1 MHQSVPPA
9 PSPPPPGLLRG
20 ICPPCQSRGWGIC
33 KFCTARGPGIC
44 QPPGHSRAFDTYTV
58 SYQNI
63 TTYLCWL
70 VLSECRPL
78 EYWNQLLNMHAR
90 ALYATYASISKHGNG
105 KHYIF
110 VLTVKTCRIFR
121 TREQR
126 FLWLICSRREHL
138 RQDRSLFRLQLCRCV
153 FEADFL
159 SFYSTWKLRPYK
171 VDVTLFQ
178 FVNRKI
184 VCEFWN
190 DSNIP

>member
-1 MHQSVPPA
+1 MLPESRKRKIRKMYGLSCTSLVSRTFFA
-9 PSPPPPGLLRG
+9 DVFSLLR
-20 ICPPCQSRGWGIC
+20 C
-33 KFCTARGPGIC
+33 
-44 QPPGHSRAFDTYTV
+44 
-58 SYQNI
+58 
-63 TTYLCWL
+63 LL
-70 VLSECRPL
+70 VLTCIEWMPTSGI
-78 EYWNQLLNMHAR
+78 LNMHAR
-90 ALYATYASISKHGNG
+90 ALYAIYASISKHGNG

-110 VLTVKTCRIFR
+110 VLTVKTCRILG

-126 FLWLICSRREHL
+126 FLWLICSRRQHL
-138 RQDRSLFRLQLCRCV
+138 PHDRSLCRLQLLQVRFWSWLPC
-153 FEADFL
+153 